1 MVKKLQEDYQILRA
15 PSPYRIGPAPGF
27 VQDSGPEM
35 NRQYFIRRSEEENT
49 YNVKQA
55 SLGNLAGTAPLF
67 TDIFTK
73 VAQLRNVVVDQKRL
87 PLLTP
92 EQQADL
98 DRLIKLLDKVV
109 ILLTK
114 DALDILDRLTVDY
127 DDKTQP

>member
-1 MVKKLQEDYQILRA
+1 MAKKLDEDYQILRA

-27 VQDSGPEM
+27 VQDAGPEM

-55 SLGNLAGTAPLF
+55 SLGNLAGTGPLF

-73 VAQLRNVVVDQKRL
+73 VAQLRNTVVDQKRL
-87 PLLTP
+87 PLLTN
-92 EQQADL
+92 QQQQDI
-98 DRLIKLLDKVV
+98 DKLVAVLDK
-109 ILLTK
+109 INLLITK

-127 DDKTQP
+127 HPDQQA